1 MPVTGMMPMVM
12 PMFSK
17 QLKAKKTK
25 TPMQMMRP
33 IVSFAKSPDAKD
45 PEGDEGEQEE
55 HRTANR

>member
-33 IVSFAKSPDAKD
+33 IVSLAKRPMRKIRKATKASRRRIA
-45 PEGDEGEQEE
+45 
-55 HRTANR
+55 RSR